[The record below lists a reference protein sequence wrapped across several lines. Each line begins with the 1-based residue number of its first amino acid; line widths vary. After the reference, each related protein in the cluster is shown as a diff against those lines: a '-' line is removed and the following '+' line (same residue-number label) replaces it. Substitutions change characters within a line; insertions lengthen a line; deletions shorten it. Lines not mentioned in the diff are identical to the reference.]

1 MRERYLHPALRVKH
15 MNYKKLLK
23 VLKNSKQV
31 YREDYVKKI
40 FRSAHYD
47 IGLFEEQLSEF
58 NSTLSGSDSEAAK
71 SYMDRTILAQVIDDA
86 SILLEIV
93 KDSPCLS
100 TDENKAIEEM
110 IFTLD
115 EMSDKIEVMEE
126 VKALADMSEQEG
138 FPATSHRK
146 DRIYAN
152 V

>member
-1 MRERYLHPALRVKH
+1 MD
-15 MNYKKLLK
+15 YKKLLK

-47 IGLFEEQLSEF
+47 MGVFEQQLNQF
-58 NSTLSGSDSEAAK
+58 NETLSGKDSELAK

-93 KDSPCLS
+93 KGSSCL
-100 TDENKAIEEM
+100 TGEQNEAIKEM
-110 IFTLD
+110 IFKLD
-115 EMSDKIEVMEE
+115 EMGDKIEVIEE
-126 VKALADMSEQEG
+126 VKALADMTEQEG
-138 FPATSHRK
+138 FATTSHRK
-146 DRIYAN
+146 NKIYAN